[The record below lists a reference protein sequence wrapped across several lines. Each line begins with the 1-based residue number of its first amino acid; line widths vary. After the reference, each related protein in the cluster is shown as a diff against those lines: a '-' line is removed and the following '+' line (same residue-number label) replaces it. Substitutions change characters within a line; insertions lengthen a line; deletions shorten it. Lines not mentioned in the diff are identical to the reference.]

1 MNDKAFDLQAAK
13 DKFRKRQNQSSYRQ
27 SFGEPPKAAEDFLVI
42 KQKKFRSLEISSY
55 MKPDAAMYI
64 EKWLALGNQ
73 DDFVKRVYF
82 TIREIHTI
90 IKN

>member
-1 MNDKAFDLQAAK
+1 MNNPGASDAFSVRSFNVNDASFDLQAAK

-55 MKPDAAMYI
+55 MKPDAA
-64 EKWLALGNQ
+64 
-73 DDFVKRVYF
+73 
-82 TIREIHTI
+82 
-90 IKN
+90 